1 MSKLSENELKLTKT
15 TSALSARDKNF
26 FELQSGEKARKQTY
40 YNRGFKDAENSTGP
54 VIFQAWKFRFMEG
67 WMTVVN
73 TISLLEDSPFRN
85 SEQVLLPE
93 DATSEVQAEE
103 QVENS
108 SDEEEGAV
116 SLESRELS

>member
-1 MSKLSENELKLTKT
+1 M
-15 TSALSARDKNF
+15 
-26 FELQSGEKARKQTY
+26 
-40 YNRGFKDAENSTGP
+40 
-54 VIFQAWKFRFMEG
+54 V
-67 WMTVVN
+67 VVN
-73 TISLLEDSPFRN
+73 TISLLEDSPFKN